1 MNSTAYYTNGW
12 NSLAYI
18 DIEAIT
24 HNLSVLKSRSGGDS
38 LKQMAVVKA
47 NAYGHGAIE
56 VSLGVRDL
64 VDWFGVATVQEGAEL
79 RNAGIMKPI
88 MVFGS
93 PYPECV
99 HFYPEYG
106 LTAVVSSIEHF
117 ERLLPGTK
125 YHIKFDTGMGRLGL
139 FPDHIDR
146 VLRNV
151 DHHSNLIL
159 GGVMTHFASAE
170 ELDTQVFDLQL
181 DAFNRI
187 KSRFGDD
194 ILFHAA
200 NSAASLHQQAIGFDI
215 IRSGVAMYG
224 FDPRG
229 SYNTALKPAL
239 EWISR
244 LAQVRFMKKGDGVSY
259 SHSFHLPKDGWVGVI
274 PVGYADGLPR
284 RLRNRMFVK
293 INGKLYHQVGNIT
306 MDQIMIWLGDDKI
319 DVDAP
324 VTLMGGTEDTSVYR
338 WADLLGTIPYEVTT
352 SIGNR
357 VKRVVREL

>member
-1 MNSTAYYTNGW
+1 MNPATHYTNGW
-12 NSLAYI
+12 NSFAYI
-18 DIEAIT
+18 DIEAII
-24 HNLSVLKSRSGGDS
+24 HNLNVLKSRSGGDG

-47 NAYGHGAIE
+47 NAYGHGAVE
-56 VSLGVRDL
+56 VSLGVRER

-93 PYPECV
+93 PYPESV

-106 LTAVVSSIEHF
+106 LTAVVSALEHF
-117 ERLLPGTK
+117 GRLLPGTK
-125 YHIKFDTGMGRLGL
+125 YHIKFDTGMGRLGA
-139 FPDHIDR
+139 FPDQIGS
-146 VLRNV
+146 VLKSV
-151 DHHSNLIL
+151 DSHSSLIL

-170 ELDTQVFDLQL
+170 EVDSRVFYMQL
-181 DAFNRI
+181 ETFNRI
-187 KSRFGDD
+187 KTFFGDD

-200 NSAASLHQQAIGFDI
+200 NSAASLHQQSIGFDM

-229 SYNTALKPAL
+229 SYNTALRPAL
-239 EWISR
+239 EWVSR

-284 RLRNRMFVK
+284 RLRNRMAVS
-293 INGKLYHQVGNIT
+293 INGKLYPQVGNIT
-306 MDQIMIWLGDDKI
+306 MDQIMVWLGHDNL
-319 DVDAP
+319 DVDLP
-324 VTLMGGTEDTSVYR
+324 VILMGGTEDTSVYR
-338 WADLLGTIPYEVTT
+338 WAKLLGTIPYEVTT

-357 VKRVVREL
+357 VKRVVRT